1 MKVELAHRGEDVLL
15 TVTDNGRGFPTDFTD
30 RPGHL
35 GLVGARERVAAING
49 TIEFRNGTDHGA
61 TVPRSRYGSPSNHRK
76 KKSMKRILIVDDHD
90 VVRTGLQR
98 IIIEHL
104 VDVEFGDAADT
115 DELLLQAKESEWDLI
130 ISDIKMP
137 GRSGLDILKELRTI
151 APDTP
156 VIILTAF
163 PESDYGARALEQG
176 ASGFINKARVSSEL
190 PNAIRK
196 VLTGHR
202 YVSPQLAEALA
213 DYLGGKPTKDAHSLL
228 SEREMQVTRL
238 IAIGKETGEIASDLS
253 LSEKTIATYRAR
265 IYEKLSVK
273 NNVELTRYALK
284 HKLVE

>member
-1 MKVELAHRGEDVLL
+1 
-15 TVTDNGRGFPTDFTD
+15 
-30 RPGHL
+30 
-35 GLVGARERVAAING
+35 
-49 TIEFRNGTDHGA
+49 
-61 TVPRSRYGSPSNHRK
+61 
-76 KKSMKRILIVDDHD
+76 MKRILIVDDHD
-90 VVRTGLQR
+90 VVRAGLQR
-98 IIIEHL
+98 IISEHL
-104 VDVEFGDAADT
+104 VNVEFGEAADT
-115 DELLLQAKESEWDLI
+115 RGCLDLVGESEWDLI

-137 GRSGLDILKELRTI
+137 GLSGLDVLSELRKL

-176 ASGFINKARVSSEL
+176 AAGFINKARVSTEL
-190 PNAIRK
+190 PDAIRR
-196 VLTGHR
+196 VLNGNR

-228 SEREMQVTRL
+228 STREMQVARL
-238 IAIGKETGEIASDLS
+238 IAVGKETGEIASDLA

-284 HKLVE
+284 HRLVE